1 MKELLKNIEYKIK
14 SATKGITT
22 ENRGELTFL
31 KTIIDEYNI
40 KKVLFLRQDRIG
52 DLLISSPLFRI
63 LKEKYPDIEFDILL
77 SNYNTSAYELVK
89 NYFSNAYLYHK
100 KFVKDLNLVKNLRA
114 KKYDLIID
122 LMDKPS
128 STSALLIKIIK
139 PKYAA
144 GLEKSNSDI
153 YNFIVKRKDESKFH
167 IIERTA
173 EFLTLF
179 GLSRAIM
186 IYR

>member
-89 NYFSNAYLYHK
+89 NYFSNAIDYAHTTAYKVSTLNEK
-100 KFVKDLNLVKNLRA
+100 INNGSLNL
-114 KKYDLIID
+114 
-122 LMDKPS
+122 
-128 STSALLIKIIK
+128 TSQNHTPI
-139 PKYAA
+139 
-144 GLEKSNSDI
+144 LESG
-153 YNFIVKRKDESKFH
+153 FI
-167 IIERTA
+167 
-173 EFLTLF
+173 
-179 GLSRAIM
+179 
-186 IYR
+186 